1 MLLAFNQKNSSR
13 STVEVEEL
21 KAFITME
28 TNNNNSNNEQTN
40 PGSKKRKVEQQQQQQ
55 QPLLQPP
62 GIGSSSN
69 SSRSIFAQGG
79 FAQNMASLPSHH
91 YASQHAD
98 LILQQ
103 RLANER
109 AMSTTSVP
117 RHHSLPTISSSSTA
131 ASWQQPTSSST
142 TSTNNNMNHG
152 QYRRFIESSMDL
164 GTSFYRPSDIQSILS
179 AATAGGGRGN
189 TGLSSPSLGG
199 LNGSFLLP
207 MMGSQQQQQQ
217 QQHRRLTIPPS
228 SAASIGLSDYRQALA
243 VERLLQQQDRSNLLG
258 GQNLSSILLD
268 RAVPV
273 QLLPLYQQH
282 QQLLQ
287 QQQQQQH
294 YQQSLTPVGAVS
306 SSNIQLLHGR
316 DMIGSSSQNHLTSA
330 GVAAGSTLAPS
341 QGGSNNGGGLKRS
354 YPDTPKNNN
363 NNDDDGGGGSDNIKD
378 YGVTNIKIDGD
389 LEEKLPIPD
398 ADKRV
403 RILHYS
409 QRKCVPLA
417 TDEDINWYV
426 VDC

>member
-1 MLLAFNQKNSSR
+1 MQ
-13 STVEVEEL
+13 
-21 KAFITME
+21 
-28 TNNNNSNNEQTN
+28 
-40 PGSKKRKVEQQQQQQ
+40 
-55 QPLLQPP
+55 QPP
-62 GIGSSSN
+62 GIGSSN

-91 YASQHAD
+91 YASQYAD

-103 RLANER
+103 QLATER
-109 AMSTTSVP
+109 AMSTSVP
-117 RHHSLPTISSSSTA
+117 RHHRHHSLPTTTVSSSSTA
-131 ASWQQPTSSST
+131 ASWQPTSSTTT

-152 QYRRFIESSMDL
+152 QYRRFIESSIALDS
-164 GTSFYRPSDIQSILS
+164 SFYRPSDIQSILS
-179 AATAGGGRGN
+179 AGGGGGSGN
-189 TGLSSPSLGG
+189 TGLTSPSLGG
-199 LNGSFLLP
+199 LNGTFLLP

-217 QQHRRLTIPPS
+217 QQHQRRLTIPPS
-228 SAASIGLSDYRQALA
+228 SAASIGLSNYSQALA

-258 GQNLSSILLD
+258 GQNLSSIFLD

-287 QQQQQQH
+287 QQQQQ
-294 YQQSLTPVGAVS
+294 YQQSLTPVGALS

-330 GVAAGSTLAPS
+330 GVAAVATSSGIGLSSTPSTGGAGSTLAPS
-341 QGGSNNGGGLKRS
+341 QGGSNSGGGLKRS
-354 YPDTPKNNN
+354 YPDTLKNENNN
-363 NNDDDGGGGSDNIKD
+363 DDGGGGGIDNIND

-403 RILHYS
+403 RILHYC

-426 VDC
+426 VVYVRGF